1 MEIIE
6 LIKVIILGIVEGIT
20 EWLPISSTGH
30 MILVDEFIKL
40 NVSADFLEMFLVV
53 IQLGAILAVVVLY
66 WKKLIPFDYK
76 NRWRIKKDTFSMWFK
91 IIFACLPAAVVGLL
105 FDDQLNELFYNPLT
119 VAIALIVFGVLFI
132 FIENYNKGKET
143 KINSLSEI
151 TYNTAL
157 IIGIFQLIAAVFP
170 GTSRSGAT
178 IVGALL
184 IGVSRTVAAEFTF
197 FLAIPVM
204 FGASLLKLVKFG
216 FAFTTAELLLLVKW
230 LNKKEIM
237 ERSYGELMENVV
249 STRKGLLAEGFEGK
263 HIALIGTSS
272 VEWMES
278 YLGIITG
285 CTTAVPLDAALPC
298 EDLIDLLNRS
308 DSAALFLSPKLR
320 PYLDAFLENCPKLQ
334 KVWMLQEEVEDAPA
348 KVYGIGELRN
358 AGKSASADSVCPDAE
373 DIATI
378 IFTSG
383 TTGKSKGVML
393 TQNNLASNV
402 EAVKITAEA
411 GTAVLSVLPIH
422 HAFCLVMDWLKGF
435 SLGATLCIND
445 SLLHMVRNMSI
456 FKPDIMLM
464 VPMMI
469 ETIYKRLAAADPS
482 IPKAVLAEKVF
493 GGKLRIIF
501 TGGAHL
507 DPYYI
512 DRFAEYGV
520 EVLEGYGM
528 SECSPVIS
536 NNTLENNKKGSIGKP
551 LENAEIR
558 FENGEILVKGS
569 SVMKG
574 YYQMPDETAETLKD
588 GWLHTGDKG
597 YMDEDGYLFINGRV
611 KNLII
616 LSNGENVSPEE
627 IENKLALNPLVGEV
641 IVTGE
646 DNGLTARIYPEQAVV
661 EAKALDAEAIQ
672 TQLQAFLDEY
682 NRNQPTYR
690 RITGLVVRKNPFIRN
705 TTKKIRRQD
714 VLIDEPLE

>member
-1 MEIIE
+1 M
-6 LIKVIILGIVEGIT
+6 LIRNILEESVRKF
-20 EWLPISSTGH
+20 
-30 MILVDEFIKL
+30 DE
-40 NVSADFLEMFLVV
+40 
-53 IQLGAILAVVVLY
+53 
-66 WKKLIPFDYK
+66 
-76 NRWRIKKDTFSMWFK
+76 
-91 IIFACLPAAVVGLL
+91 
-105 FDDQLNELFYNPLT
+105 
-119 VAIALIVFGVLFI
+119 
-132 FIENYNKGKET
+132 
-143 KINSLSEI
+143 
-151 TYNTAL
+151 
-157 IIGIFQLIAAVFP
+157 
-170 GTSRSGAT
+170 
-178 IVGALL
+178 
-184 IGVSRTVAAEFTF
+184 
-197 FLAIPVM
+197 
-204 FGASLLKLVKFG
+204 VK
-216 FAFTTAELLLLVKW
+216 AVKW

-308 DSAALFLSPKLR
+308 DSVALFLSPKLK

-402 EAVKITAEA
+402 EAVKITAEP

-536 NNTLENNKKGSIGKP
+536 NNTPENHKKGSIGKP

-588 GWLHTGDKG
+588 GWLHTGDLG
-597 YMDEDGYLFINGRV
+597 TIDEEGNVTVRGRS
-611 KNLII
+611 KNLLLTSSGQNIY
-616 LSNGENVSPEE
+616 PEE
-627 IENKLALNPLVGEV
+627 IESKLNNMPYVAESLIVLQHDKLVAL
-641 IVTGE
+641 
-646 DNGLTARIYPEQAVV
+646 IYPDFDDAFAHGLQQTDIQKVMEQNRIELNQQLPNYSQISKIKIHFEEFEKTAKKSIKRFMYQ
-661 EAKALDAEAIQ
+661 EAK
-672 TQLQAFLDEY
+672 
-682 NRNQPTYR
+682 
-690 RITGLVVRKNPFIRN
+690 G
-705 TTKKIRRQD
+705 
-714 VLIDEPLE
+714 